1 MDRIIVALRTFLTL
15 ALPYFRSEDKWRA
28 RGLLA
33 GVIAAELG
41 LVYVAVAVIQWNARF
56 FNALEA
62 KDWNGFKRELFFFG
76 FITLGAIAATA
87 CQYFF
92 GQSLIIRWRRWLTER
107 YVAVWMA
114 EGRHYRIR
122 FVDNT
127 VDNIHLRIA
136 NDVLLFLQRTHE
148 LGTGLLNSTVAL
160 FSFAFILWG
169 LSATTPLPLFGTDF
183 SFPGYLIWTAL
194 AYAGIGTLTAHLIG
208 WRLIPLQ
215 FNQQRFESDFRF
227 AIARVTDNAEPVA
240 LMGGEA
246 VEREELRTRF
256 WRLVRNWTAL
266 VQRQTRLIA
275 FTAGYGHVSTVFPI
289 LVVSPAYLT
298 GAITLGALIQAHLAF
313 QRVEGAFAFC
323 IGAYPKIAEWKAIVD
338 RLAQFEAAMKVV
350 DSYRDPLAKIG
361 FAVTPDRNLNI
372 DGLVVRLPSSEAIAS
387 VPSITLKPGEGL
399 LVSGQSGSGKSSLF
413 RALAGLWPLGDGAIR
428 FPEGGRVL
436 ALPQRPYFPLGTL
449 RQALTYPTLAEGI
462 DDARLRDA
470 MEAAGLGSSRKSSR
484 RGSRME
490 RGALGRRTAAR
501 RVCARADR
509 AAGRAIARRSGDDAG
524 GRRWRRALPHD
535 RRTSARHDPHFH
547 RPPGTS
553 LRPASSCDRTG
564 GDVRIRAA
572 RLGDGRVAGLGF
584 AALHADFAALSQG
597 LTAFFLDRA
606 ALVLQ
611 TKAQGRS
618 GVLDT
623 HAENE
628 SVGREMGPR

>member
-1 MDRIIVALRTFLTL
+1 MDRVIVAIRTFLTL

-41 LVYVAVAVIQWNARF
+41 LVMVAVTVIQWNARF

-62 KDWNGFKRELFFFG
+62 KDWDGFKRELFVFG

-87 CQYFF
+87 SQYFF

-107 YVAVWMA
+107 YVALWMA
-114 EGRHYRIR
+114 DGRHYRLR

-148 LGTGLLNSTVAL
+148 LGTGMLNSVVAL

-169 LSATTPLPLFGTDF
+169 LSATTPLPLFGHDY
-183 SFPGYLIWTAL
+183 SFPGYLVFAAL
-194 AYAGIGTLTAHLIG
+194 AYAGIGTLVAHLIG

-215 FNQQRFESDFRF
+215 FSQQRYESDFRF

-246 VEREELRTRF
+246 VEREEMRTRF

-289 LVVSPAYLT
+289 LVASPAYLT
-298 GAITLGALIQAHLAF
+298 GAITLGALMQAHLAF

-338 RLAQFEAAMKVV
+338 RLAQFEAAMQVV
-350 DSYRDPLAKIG
+350 DTYRDPHANISIVPATEPGLSIENLTVKLATGEPI
-361 FAVTPDRNLNI
+361 VT
-372 DGLVVRLPSSEAIAS
+372 LPQTA
-387 VPSITLKPGEGL
+387 LKPGDEL
-399 LVSGQSGSGKSSLF
+399 LVSGPSGSGKSSLF
-413 RALAGLWPLGDGAIR
+413 RTLAGLWPLGDGTIR
-428 FPEGGRVL
+428 VPSAPSGMRIL

-449 RQALTYPTLAEGI
+449 RQALTYPTLAGKV
-462 DDARLRDA
+462 DDAQLRDA
-470 MEAAGLGSSRKSSR
+470 MTAAGLGHLISRLDEEAEWSTMLSGGEQQRVAFARALIARPAVLLLDEAVTTLEEAEGRALYRMLEERMPDMIVISIGRPGLLSSLHRSAIVLDGVSA
-484 RGSRME
+484 S
-490 RGALGRRTAAR
+490 AR
-501 RVCARADR
+501 R
-509 AAGRAIARRSGDDAG
+509 AAIPQA
-524 GRRWRRALPHD
+524 
-535 RRTSARHDPHFH
+535 T
-547 RPPGTS
+547 
-553 LRPASSCDRTG
+553 PA
-564 GDVRIRAA
+564 
-572 RLGDGRVAGLGF
+572 
-584 AALHADFAALSQG
+584 
-597 LTAFFLDRA
+597 
-606 ALVLQ
+606 
-611 TKAQGRS
+611 
-618 GVLDT
+618 
-623 HAENE
+623 
-628 SVGREMGPR
+628 